1 MQVLDPLTVQR
12 IRDCKRH
19 GFPICLEEAFLRIFH
34 EERGQA
40 LLNRYVKK
48 LSLRFQNVESA
59 EEIWGIYD
67 QVLVEVAKDLGKD
80 VSQVIGFQS
89 LREMEMM
96 KGCVSC
102 PLYQREAGRIE

>member
-1 MQVLDPLTVQR
+1 VQR

-34 EERGQA
+34 EEQGEV
-40 LLNRYVKK
+40 LINRYIEK
-48 LSLRFQNVESA
+48 LRLRFQNVESA
-59 EEIWGIYD
+59 EEIWRIYD
-67 QVLVEVAKDLGKD
+67 QVLLEVAKELGKD
-80 VSQVIGFQS
+80 VSQVIVFQS

-102 PLYQREAGRIE
+102 PLYQREVGKIE